1 MDASSN
7 GILSQ
12 ENGNMFDE
20 SESLD
25 HDELADEASL

>member
-7 GILSQ
+7 DILSQ

-20 SESLD
+20 SESLV
-25 HDELADEASL
+25 HSELADEASL